1 MALLPSCLLYNAL
14 QAFSMIRRVAFL
26 STFYPFRGGIAQSN
40 ANLYLSFSH
49 LGYETQAYTFTR
61 QYPDLLFPG
70 KSQYVT
76 EQDETAAA
84 VEARQ
89 LLDSLNPLTYLKTAK
104 AIRAFQPDLLILR
117 FWMPFF
123 APSLG
128 TVAGRLRKQGT
139 TVISIID
146 NAFPHEQRPGDNLL
160 THYFLNR
167 LDGAVVMS
175 QAVQD
180 DLQRIKPSL
189 PTQYHPHPVYDHF
202 GALLPRST
210 AQERLKLDPAKK
222 TLLFFG
228 LVRSY
233 KGLDLLLE
241 AFKEL
246 PDDYQLV
253 VAGEVYG
260 DEAPYR
266 EQLANHPAAE
276 RAHLY
281 LRYVDDQEVPLFYS
295 AADLNVLPY
304 RSATQS
310 GIMAVALHFE
320 VPVVATDTGGLR
332 EVVEDAD
339 IGLIA
344 PSAASTALAQ
354 TIQRYFM
361 EKDQNTMLAHIR
373 QYKRKH
379 SWEAMGRAI
388 AEFAE
393 TLR

>member
-1 MALLPSCLLYNAL
+1 
-14 QAFSMIRRVAFL
+14 MIQRVAFL

-40 ANLYLSFSH
+40 ASLYQAFQE
-49 LGYETQAYTFTR
+49 LGYETRAFTFTR

-76 EQDETAAA
+76 SSDNTAAA
-84 VEARQ
+84 VKAEQ
-89 LLDSLNPLTYLKTAK
+89 TLDSLNPLTYLQTAR

-123 APSLG
+123 GPSLG

-139 TVISIID
+139 TIISVID
-146 NAFPHEQRPGDNLL
+146 NATPHEQRPGDTLL

-167 LDGAVVMS
+167 LDGAVAMS
-175 QAVQD
+175 EAVKA
-180 DLQRIKPSL
+180 DLARIKPQL
-189 PTQYHPHPVYDHF
+189 PCYYHPHPVYDHF
-202 GALLPRST
+202 GEALPKEE
-210 AQERLKLDPAKK
+210 AKARLGLDPTKR

-228 LVRSY
+228 LIRGY

-241 AFKEL
+241 AFKHLPADYEL
-246 PDDYQLV
+246 L

-266 EQLANHPAAE
+266 QQVAGHEAE
-276 RAHLY
+276 ARTHLH
-281 LRYVDDQEVPLFYS
+281 LRYIDDQEVPLFYS

-310 GIMAVALHFE
+310 GILAVALHFE

-332 EVVEDAD
+332 EVVEQAD

-344 PSAASTALAQ
+344 PSTEPGAIAGAIQQFFRDKAPEAMAANIRA
-354 TIQRYFM
+354 Y
-361 EKDQNTMLAHIR
+361 KDS
-373 QYKRKH
+373 H
-379 SWEAMGRAI
+379 SWKEMARQIGSFTAK
-388 AEFAE
+388 
-393 TLR
+393 LGSGQH

>member
-1 MALLPSCLLYNAL
+1 
-14 QAFSMIRRVAFL
+14 MIQRVAFL
-26 STFYPFRGGIAQSN
+26 STLYPFRGGIAQSN
-40 ANLYLSFSH
+40 ANLYFSFQE
-49 LGYETQAYTFTR
+49 LGYDTQAYTFTR

-70 KSQYVT
+70 KSQYVKDR
-76 EQDETAAA
+76 DETAAA
-84 VEARQ
+84 VNAKQ
-89 LLDSLNPLTYLKTAK
+89 VLDSMNPLTYLKTAK
-104 AIRAFQPDLLILR
+104 AIKEFQPDLLILR

-128 TVAGRLRKQGT
+128 TVAGKLRKQGA

-146 NAFPHEQRPGDNLL
+146 NAFPHEQRPGDSLL
-160 THYFLNR
+160 THFFLNR

-175 QAVQD
+175 KAVQE
-180 DLQRIKPSL
+180 DLRHLKPGL
-189 PTQYHPHPVYDHF
+189 PTRYHPHPVYNHF
-202 GALLPRST
+202 GQGVPRAT
-210 AQERLKLDPAKK
+210 AHDRLQLDLSKK

-228 LVRSY
+228 LVRNY

-241 AFKEL
+241 AFKQL
-246 PDDYQLV
+246 PEDYQLV

-260 DEAPYR
+260 DEQPFR
-266 EQLANHPAAE
+266 KQLTGHPAAA
-276 RAHLY
+276 RAHFFF
-281 LRYVDDQEVPLFYS
+281 RYIDDQEVPLFYS

-344 PSAASTALAQ
+344 PRKEPSAIAQ
-354 TIQRYFM
+354 TIQDYFQ
-361 EKDQNTMLAHIR
+361 EKDQATMVDHIQR
-373 QYKRKH
+373 YKSRH
-379 SWEAMGRAI
+379 SWEAMARDIGD
-388 AEFAE
+388 FAE
-393 TLR
+393 TLQQ

>member
-1 MALLPSCLLYNAL
+1 
-14 QAFSMIRRVAFL
+14 MIQRVAFL

-40 ANLYLSFSH
+40 ASLYHAFQE
-49 LGYETQAYTFTR
+49 LGHETRAFTFIR

-76 EQDETAAA
+76 SSDKTAAA
-84 VEARQ
+84 VKAEQ
-89 LLDSLNPLTYLKTAK
+89 TLDSLNPLTYLKTAR
-104 AIRAFQPDLLILR
+104 AIQAFAPDLLILR

-123 APSLG
+123 GPSLG

-139 TVISIID
+139 RVISVID
-146 NAFPHEQRPGDNLL
+146 NAIPHEQRPGDTLL

-167 LDGAVVMS
+167 LDGAVAMS
-175 QAVQD
+175 EAVKA
-180 DLQRIKPSL
+180 DLGRIKPQL
-189 PTQYHPHPVYDHF
+189 PCYYHPHPVYDHF
-202 GALLPRST
+202 GKALPREEAKT
-210 AQERLKLDPAKK
+210 KLGLDPKK
-222 TLLFFG
+222 RTLLFFG

-241 AFKEL
+241 AFKYLPADYEL
-246 PDDYQLV
+246 L

-266 EQLANHPAAE
+266 QQVAGHKVEA
-276 RAHLY
+276 RTHLH
-281 LRYVDDQEVPLFYS
+281 LRYIDDQEVPLFYS

-310 GIMAVALHFE
+310 GILAVALHFE

-332 EVVEDAD
+332 EVVEQAD

-344 PSAASTALAQ
+344 PAAEPEAIAG
-354 TIQRYFM
+354 TIQQFFRDKAPEGMAANIRTY
-361 EKDQNTMLAHIR
+361 KDS
-373 QYKRKH
+373 H
-379 SWEAMGRAI
+379 SWKEMARQI
-388 AEFAE
+388 ETFTAELSS
-393 TLR
+393 TSS

>member
-1 MALLPSCLLYNAL
+1 
-14 QAFSMIRRVAFL
+14 MIQRVAFL
-26 STFYPFRGGIAQSN
+26 STLYPFRGGIAQSN
-40 ANLYLSFSH
+40 ANLYHGFQE

-76 EQDETAAA
+76 EKDETAAA
-84 VEARQ
+84 VDARQ
-89 LLDSLNPLTYLKTAK
+89 LLDTLNPLTYLKTARAVK
-104 AIRAFQPDLLILR
+104 AFQPDLLILR

-128 TVAGRLRKQGT
+128 TVAGKLQKQGA

-146 NAFPHEQRPGDNLL
+146 NAFPHEQRPGDTFL

-175 QAVQD
+175 KAVQE
-180 DLQRIKPSL
+180 DLKQLKPNL
-189 PTQYHPHPVYDHF
+189 PTRYHPHPVYDHF
-202 GALLPRST
+202 GKGLPRAT
-210 AQERLKLDPAKK
+210 AHERLNLDPDKK

-228 LVRSY
+228 LIRSY

-246 PDDYQLV
+246 PEDYQLL

-260 DEAPYR
+260 DEEPYR
-266 EQLANHPAAE
+266 QQLADHPAAE
-276 RAHLY
+276 RAHLH
-281 LRYVDDQEVPLFYS
+281 LRYIDDQEVPLFYS
-295 AADLNVLPY
+295 ASDLNVLPY

-332 EVVEDAD
+332 EVVEAAD

-344 PSAASTALAQ
+344 PSAEPGTLAE
-354 TIQRYFM
+354 TIQRFFE
-361 EKDQNTMLAHIR
+361 EKDAGTMGEHIR
-373 QYKRKH
+373 QYKSRH
-379 SWEAMGRAI
+379 SWEAMARST

-393 TLR
+393 SLR

>member
-1 MALLPSCLLYNAL
+1 
-14 QAFSMIRRVAFL
+14 MIHRVAFL
-26 STFYPFRGGIAQSN
+26 STLYPFRGGIAQSN
-40 ANLYLSFSH
+40 ANLYHGFQE
-49 LGYETQAYTFTR
+49 LGYETHAYTFTR

-76 EQDETAAA
+76 EKDETAAA
-84 VEARQ
+84 VNAEQ
-89 LLDSLNPLTYLKTAK
+89 LLDTLNPLTYLKTARAVK
-104 AIRAFQPDLLILR
+104 AFQPDLLILR

-128 TVAGRLRKQGT
+128 TVAGKLQKQGT

-146 NAFPHEQRPGDNLL
+146 NAFPHEQRPGDTFL

-175 QAVQD
+175 KAVQE
-180 DLQRIKPSL
+180 DLKQLKPQL
-189 PTQYHPHPVYDHF
+189 PTRYHPHPVYDHF
-202 GALLPRST
+202 GQGLPRTT
-210 AQERLKLDPAKK
+210 AHERLNLDPDKK

-246 PDDYQLV
+246 PEDYQLL

-260 DEAPYR
+260 DEEPYR
-266 EQLANHPAAE
+266 QQLADHSAAE
-276 RAHLY
+276 RAHLH
-281 LRYVDDQEVPLFYS
+281 LRYIDDQEVPVFYS
-295 AADLNVLPY
+295 ATDLNVLPY

-320 VPVVATDTGGLR
+320 VPVMATDTGGLR

-344 PSAASTALAQ
+344 PSSDPSAIAITIQDYFREKDQATMVSH
-354 TIQRYFM
+354 IQRY
-361 EKDQNTMLAHIR
+361 KSQ
-373 QYKRKH
+373 H
-379 SWEAMGRAI
+379 SWKAMAADIGD
-388 AEFAE
+388 FAE
-393 TLR
+393 TLRK